1 MTSMVLLKAMKQ
13 TLWQGICYKKS
24 STSLIIFNNNRT
36 TMSLEVKPIRRPTAT
51 PITMFLTLKESQC
64 MKRVRVIV
72 AIIIKTIDRKG
83 RRSNQEL
90 MRRSAKATIKITIRI
105 KIGVVI
111 DVEKGKAIGTVTDM
125 ELGKVI
131 GKTKGKTIGKMIG
144 RAIGRAI
151 GKTKGKAIGRAI
163 SKTKGRAIS
172 KVIGKVT
179 GKMTEM
185 VTRKALLLIVALNSS
200 KIVVIIAKRA
210 SVAAVAEEVKM
221 VVRKSTDRLQINNSS
236 KEMVVGTNNSSARH
250 QSKTMSLRSMTI
262 CHSCLLMTKQLE
274 PRLLQSR
281 TRQKSVTI
289 LKTTKKKQK
298 SSSLSRWPK
307 LRALVVQTLP
317 PSKTKFQRRT
327 MHRATRLKLLRV
339 HAMS

>member
-151 GKTKGKAIGRAI
+151 GKTKGRAIG
-163 SKTKGRAIS
+163 

-200 KIVVIIAKRA
+200 KIAVIIAKRA

-236 KEMVVGTNNSSARH
+236 KEMVAGTNNSSARH
-250 QSKTMSLRSMTI
+250 QSKTMSSRSMTI

>member
-111 DVEKGKAIGTVTDM
+111 DVEKGK
-125 ELGKVI
+125 
-131 GKTKGKTIGKMIG
+131 TKSKTIGKMIG
-144 RAIGRAI
+144 KAIGRAI
-151 GKTKGKAIGRAI
+151 SKTKGKAIGRAI
-163 SKTKGRAIS
+163 SKTKGKA
-172 KVIGKVT
+172 IGKAT

-200 KIVVIIAKRA
+200 KIAVIIAKRA

-236 KEMVVGTNNSSARH
+236 KEMVAGTKNSSARH
-250 QSKTMSLRSMTI
+250 QSKTMSSRSMTI

>member
-36 TMSLEVKPIRRPTAT
+36 TMSLLVKPIRRPTAT

-125 ELGKVI
+125 EIGKVI
-131 GKTKGKTIGKMIG
+131 GKTKGK
-144 RAIGRAI
+144 AI

-163 SKTKGRAIS
+163 SKTIGRAIS
-172 KVIGKVT
+172 KTKGRAIGKAIGKMT

-236 KEMVVGTNNSSARH
+236 KEKVVGTNNSSARH
-250 QSKTMSLRSMTI
+250 QSKTMSPHSMTI

>member
-1 MTSMVLLKAMKQ
+1 
-13 TLWQGICYKKS
+13 
-24 STSLIIFNNNRT
+24 
-36 TMSLEVKPIRRPTAT
+36 MSLEVKPIRRPTAT

-111 DVEKGKAIGTVTDM
+111 DVEKGKAIGTVKDM
-125 ELGKVI
+125 EIGKVI
-131 GKTKGKTIGKMIG
+131 GKAIGK
-144 RAIGRAI
+144 AI
-151 GKTKGKAIGRAI
+151 GKTKGKAIG
-163 SKTKGRAIS
+163 

-236 KEMVVGTNNSSARH
+236 KEKVAGTNNSSARH

-327 MHRATRLKLLRV
+327 MHRATRLKLLRA

>member
-1 MTSMVLLKAMKQ
+1 MTSMVLLKAMNQ
-13 TLWQGICYKKS
+13 TLSQDICYKKS
-24 STSLIIFNNNRT
+24 STSMIILHNNNRT

-83 RRSNQEL
+83 RCINQEL

-125 ELGKVI
+125 E
-131 GKTKGKTIGKMIG
+131 
-144 RAIGRAI
+144 IGRAI
-151 GKTKGKAIGRAI
+151 GKTKGKAIGKAI
-163 SKTKGRAIS
+163 GRAIG
-172 KVIGKVT
+172 KTIGKVI

-236 KEMVVGTNNSSARH
+236 KEKVAGTNNSSARH

-262 CHSCLLMTKQLE
+262 CHSCLSITKQLE

>member
-163 SKTKGRAIS
+163 SKTKGKA
-172 KVIGKVT
+172 IGKAT

-236 KEMVVGTNNSSARH
+236 KEMVAGTNNSSARH
-250 QSKTMSLRSMTI
+250 QSKTMSSRSMTI

>member
-111 DVEKGKAIGTVTDM
+111 DVEKGK
-125 ELGKVI
+125 
-131 GKTKGKTIGKMIG
+131 TKSKTIGKMI
-144 RAIGRAI
+144 
-151 GKTKGKAIGRAI
+151 GKAIGRAI
-163 SKTKGRAIS
+163 SKTKGKA
-172 KVIGKVT
+172 IGKAT

-200 KIVVIIAKRA
+200 KIAVIIAKRA

-236 KEMVVGTNNSSARH
+236 KEMVAGTKNSSARH
-250 QSKTMSLRSMTI
+250 QSKTMSSRSMTI